1 MVNTGAMTLSAARGF
16 TLVEGVVV
24 MTLVAIVVG
33 LAAPGLS
40 SMIITQQIKNASFDL
55 ASSLALARS
64 DALTRNVEITIA
76 PTADDWARGWTVK
89 DAGGTVIREQAGY
102 GRIAVSGPVRVTFT
116 VDGRSPTVLTPFSVI
131 SSEVNAAFYR
141 CVRLRVSGRAY
152 VSKGACS

>member
-1 MVNTGAMTLSAARGF
+1 MVTTSPMTLPARRGF
-16 TLVEGVVV
+16 TLVEALVVIA
-24 MTLVAIVVG
+24 LIAIVIG

-64 DALTRNVEITIA
+64 DALTRNVEVTIA

-89 DAGGTVIREQAGY
+89 DAGGTVVREQVGY

-116 VDGRSPTVLTPFSVI
+116 VDGRSATVLTPFSVV

-141 CVRLRVSGRAY
+141 CVLLRVSGRAY